1 MPMEV
6 ALPLKTNVSL
16 TCLLLETATGNQ
28 VAYRKMIVY
37 EWGVRLN
44 SFMTGLSDKS
54 VRQSIISQT
63 GLVCYHAID

>member
-1 MPMEV
+1 MQV
-6 ALPLKTNVSL
+6 LLVSFWKQQ
-16 TCLLLETATGNQ
+16 LEIK

-44 SFMTGLSDKS
+44 SFMTSLSDKS

-63 GLVCYHAID
+63 GLVYHAID